1 MNNNQATL
9 QKLEQM
15 RLFGMHRAFR
25 QTMDTGVKN
34 QFTPDELITHLV
46 DAEYDDRYNRR
57 LIRLVKAARF
67 RYKACFEELDFSL
80 RRNLDKNQLL
90 RLSDC
95 QWIERHQDIIITG
108 KTGVGK
114 SFICS
119 ALGHQGCSYGFKVGY
134 FQSSKLFSKLK
145 LAKADGTYLKELR
158 KIEKL
163 DVFILDDFCL
173 KPLDAQNR
181 FSLLEILEDRHGRK
195 STLFASQLPIKRWH
209 ESIGDPSIADAICDR
224 LIHRA
229 HRIDLKGE
237 SVRRLYAAKTKAGEK
252 KSKSKK
258 AHGKR

>member
-1 MNNNQATL
+1 
-9 QKLEQM
+9 
-15 RLFGMHRAFR
+15 
-25 QTMDTGVKN
+25 
-34 QFTPDELITHLV
+34 V
-46 DAEYDDRYNRR
+46 DAEWDDRYNRR
-57 LIRLVKAARF
+57 LSRLVKAARF

-80 RRNLDKNQLL
+80 RRNLDKNQVLS
-90 RLSDC
+90 LSDC
-95 QWIERHQDIIITG
+95 QWIERHQDMIITG

-173 KPLDAQNR
+173 KPLDTRNR
-181 FSLLEILEDRHGRK
+181 FTLLEILEDRHGRK

-209 ESIGDPSIADAICDR
+209 ESIGDPTIADAICDR

-237 SVRRLYAAKTKAGEK
+237 SVRRLYAKKTLSGEK
-252 KSKSKK
+252 KSRAKK
-258 AHGKR
+258 AHGK